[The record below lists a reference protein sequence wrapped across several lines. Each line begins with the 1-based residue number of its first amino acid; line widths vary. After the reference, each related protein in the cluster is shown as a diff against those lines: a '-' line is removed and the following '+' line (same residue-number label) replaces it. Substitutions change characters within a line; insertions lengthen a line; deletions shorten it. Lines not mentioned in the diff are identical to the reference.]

1 MAGSSIQ
8 ATALPRFL
16 LPQLSWSS
24 RAVRPVALGAL
35 EARRH
40 ISAPASRCAPGSVTT
55 AIQQQLP
62 RPWRTSPSQSA
73 LGSSSPL
80 DGRRH
85 FSATAPQLKDHHFDT
100 LKFVQRLKEEGFTE
114 QQAEGMMRILGDV
127 IEERYG
133 HLRFYP
139 KLLGLTCPVYKTSLE
154 PWSSEKTRRK
164 RHTRRKS
171 ILQSCAPN
179 S

>member
-16 LPQLSWSS
+16 LSQLSRSS
-24 RAVRPVALGAL
+24 RAVRPAALGAL

-40 ISAPASRCAPGSVTT
+40 RSAPASACAPGSVTT

-62 RPWRTSPSQSA
+62 RPWRTSSLKVA
-73 LGSSSPL
+73 AGYSSTH

-85 FSATAPQLKDHHFDT
+85 FSATAPQLRDHHFDT

-133 HLRFYP
+133 HMRFHP
-139 KLLGLTCPVYKTSLE
+139 GLLELTCSASKT
-154 PWSSEKTRRK
+154 
-164 RHTRRKS
+164 
-171 ILQSCAPN
+171 
-179 S
+179 